1 MKNDFKMLYINFLI
15 LLFNSIE
22 WFEDFLH
29 FVGSILKL
37 LASHIALFFP
47 FMNFFILAFIFF
59 SNDTKLI
66 TFVSLLWFFTF
77 LLGIKFLLNA
87 IFESKRFSVFVSAIF
102 FSFSFWFIFLIF
114 SKTNTEIIY
123 LETFDI
129 LKFPLILTFVSNN
142 FLFFLYLYEKIRREK
157 KKEIFEKEKYDIY
170 KNKIY
175 YKVVELPKIS
185 GIYKINDEE
194 NSKIYIGKANNIRA
208 RINNHL
214 ITLKNNTHQNKNMQE
229 GFNSSLINNGKG
241 FSFEILEVL
250 PFNYDALSELE
261 HQKIKEYNSTDLD
274 IGYNKIG

>member
-29 FVGSILKL
+29 FFGSILKL

-59 SNDTKLI
+59 SNDIKLI

-77 LLGIKFLLNA
+77 LLGTKFLLNA
-87 IFESKRFSVFVSAIF
+87 IFESKRFSIVVSAIF

-114 SKTNTEIIY
+114 GKTNTEIY

-129 LKFPLILTFVSNN
+129 LKFPLILTFISNN

-157 KKEIFEKEKYDIY
+157 KKEIFEKQKYDIY

-175 YKVVELPKIS
+175 YKVIELPKIS

-229 GFNSSLINNGKG
+229 GFNSSLINNGRG
-241 FSFEILEVL
+241 FSFEVLEVL

-261 HQKIKEYNSTDLD
+261 HQKIKEYNSTDSD